1 MINITIPGLICVSTV
16 RVWLVC
22 RGRYAVGRRNMYLIL
37 VLGLLPVLVAA
48 RRIIYIKVV
57 IVVNHSP
64 IHNVL
69 INNTTLQHVTL
80 AITSLDHARHAPTYV
95 HYSQHYRI
103 YAA

>member
-1 MINITIPGLICVSTV
+1 
-16 RVWLVC
+16 
-22 RGRYAVGRRNMYLIL
+22 MYLIL